1 MRETKKDSPQRRR
14 VKLQSLRRE
23 MFLHS
28 APPLRSLRLCGECR
42 RIKHATLM
50 LLCLVG
56 LIPPSS
62 TTAAETNRA
71 PADVRA
77 VWVRPFIGADQA
89 TRSSEERARAF
100 IRREL
105 EEIKRSNFD
114 TVYVESF
121 FDGYTIYPSRH
132 VPQRPLR
139 FDYGIARDGAPTW
152 DALQVYI
159 EEGRK
164 LNLSVQA
171 WFEVF
176 FVWNTGLGTIE
187 QSPIFGKHPEWLAL
201 DQQGL
206 PLVRAEAEGANRD
219 INKVF
224 LSPSHAGA
232 RRFLV
237 KLVEEIATNYPTLDG
252 IQLDYIRYPLH
263 TPGAAFDYNP
273 DALAQFTRATRL
285 DARKLSPD
293 KTPRE
298 WRRWQDWKTA
308 QVTDAVGELTG
319 AIRRTRPRYIISA
332 AIFPGFDENLSVK
345 MQDTREWARRGYI
358 DALLPMLYSTN
369 FDRVDAWADEFRAGI
384 DRKTRIYPAL
394 YVNHFYNPKTHAVDE
409 RYLAL
414 PGKHSFDGVG
424 FFAAQLI
431 TPELRARLAA
441 RGFEPVKNTK

>member
-1 MRETKKDSPQRRR
+1 MPKTNKDSPQRRR
-14 VKLQSLRRE
+14 VKPQSLRRE
-23 MFLHS
+23 MFYS
-28 APPLRSLRLCGECR
+28 APSLAFSRVCGGERRL
-42 RIKHATLM
+42 IKLATLL
-50 LLCLVG
+50 LLCFVSLVS
-56 LIPPSS
+56 PSS
-62 TTAAETNRA
+62 TIAETHRA
-71 PADVRA
+71 PANVRA
-77 VWVRPFIGADQA
+77 VWVRPFIGADES
-89 TRSSEERARAF
+89 TRASEVRARAF

-105 EEIKRSNFD
+105 EEIKQSNFN

-139 FDYGIARDGAPTW
+139 FDYGIARDNAKTW

-176 FVWNTGLGTIE
+176 FVWNTKLGTIE

-201 DQQGL
+201 DEQGS
-206 PLVRAEAEGANRD
+206 PLVRAEAEGANKE
-219 INKVF
+219 ISKVF
-224 LSPSHAGA
+224 LSPSHPGA

-237 KLVEEIATNYPTLDG
+237 RLVEEIATNYPTLDG
-252 IQLDYIRYPLH
+252 IQLDYIRYPAH

-273 DALAQFTRATRL
+273 DALAQFTRATKL
-285 DARKLSPD
+285 DARKLSPET
-293 KTPRE
+293 TPRE

-319 AIRRTRPRYIISA
+319 AIRRLRPRYIISA
-332 AIFPGFDENLSVK
+332 AIFPGFEEDLRLK

-369 FDRVDAWADEFRAGI
+369 FDRVAAWADEFRRGI

-394 YVNHFYNPKTHAVDE
+394 YVNHFYDPKTHAVDE

-414 PGKHSFDGVG
+414 PGKHNFDGVG

-431 TPELRARLAA
+431 TPELRARLAT